1 MIGKWVGTKIVG
13 CLNADSTETII
24 AHDTIIFNKDKTYTW
39 TKEDSKEVGKW
50 KIENYESN
58 ETTKG
63 YSELLDLEAPDGTSN
78 GAIIIYQLTKN
89 SLILRIYNM
98 VEKCS
103 ETNSIDLFFIKVK

>member
-1 MIGKWVGTKIVG
+1 MIGKWVETKIVG
-13 CLNADSTETII
+13 CLNADSAETII

-58 ETTKG
+58 EPTKE
-63 YSELLDLEAPDGTSN
+63 YFELLDLEAPDGTSN